1 MVHHMV
7 ISPLDMVT
15 VIIYN
20 VCGHSD
26 TIPSRVPRV
35 MVMECCDR
43 VILIHDDD
51 NDKDLTVHYV

>member
-26 TIPSRVPRV
+26 TIPSRV

-43 VILIHDDD
+43 VILIHDDND
-51 NDKDLTVHYV
+51 NDDLTVHYV

>member
-1 MVHHMV
+1 
-7 ISPLDMVT
+7 MVT

-26 TIPSRVPRV
+26 TIPSRV

-43 VILIHDDD
+43 VILIHDDND
-51 NDKDLTVHYV
+51 NDDLTVHYV

>member
-1 MVHHMV
+1 MV
-7 ISPLDMVT
+7 ISPLDKVT